1 MKIVSLVFKFKPLGS
16 FQTSVVIDELFT
28 EPWDDFEDDFVR
40 LATVLLW
47 CLLKVRL
54 CSPLQL
60 VTLLVGASLDYPNS
74 FV

>member
-1 MKIVSLVFKFKPLGS
+1 MKNCVIGVQV
-16 FQTSVVIDELFT
+16 QTSRFISDIGVIDELFT
-28 EPWDDFEDDFVR
+28 EPWEDFEDDFVR